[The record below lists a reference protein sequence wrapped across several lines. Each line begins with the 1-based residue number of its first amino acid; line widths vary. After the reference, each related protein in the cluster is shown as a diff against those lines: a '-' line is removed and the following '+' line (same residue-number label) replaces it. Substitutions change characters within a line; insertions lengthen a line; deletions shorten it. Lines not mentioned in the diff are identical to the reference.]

1 MGNKFK
7 DTRVINLK
15 SIVLS
20 GKEVFPIIEG
30 GKGINGTDGRSSGH
44 FAKEGCVGTISLV
57 SPDCY
62 DDSGRVI
69 MERSVRLKRQERHED
84 LIAAAIKGGIAQA
97 KIAHEI
103 AGDRGRIH
111 VNELWELA
119 DSELVIRGVLD
130 GAKGLIHGV
139 TCGAGLPYKLGEIA
153 SEYGVYYYPIVSSAR
168 AFQIL
173 WKRSYSKYAEFLG
186 GVVYEDPWL
195 AGGHNGLSN
204 AENPDEPQDPY
215 NRIKELR
222 AALVKLGLSELPII
236 IAGGVWCLSD
246 WEKYLDNPEIGKVA
260 FQFGTRPM
268 ITKESPVSDA
278 WKKVMLN
285 AKAGDVVLQ
294 RFSPTGFYSSAIKN
308 KFMARLMERKE
319 GEVEYRLEAGDGFD
333 TPLSL
338 SNVKTVYIKAADLAK
353 ANNQINA
360 GFSVIQ
366 ETPDSTVVFLTPEE
380 WKTMKEDRAKCL
392 GCLSQCQFSAWSG
405 TTGTTGKLCD
415 PRTYCIHKTLFDIS
429 HNGKT
434 DDNLLFAGHQ
444 VYRFGQDP
452 LYANGYIPTTH
463 ELIEAIRA
471 GR

>member
-1 MGNKFK
+1 M
-7 DTRVINLK
+7 INLK
-15 SIVLS
+15 NIVIS
-20 GKEVFPIIEG
+20 GKEVCPIIEG

-57 SPDCY
+57 SADYY
-62 DDSGRVI
+62 DDNGNVV
-69 MERSVRLKRQERHED
+69 MERSTRLKRQERHED
-84 LIAAAIKGGIAQA
+84 LIKGAIKGGIAQA
-97 KIAHEI
+97 QIAHEI
-103 AGDRGRIH
+103 AGNNGRIH

-119 DSELVIRGVLD
+119 DSEQVIRGVLE

-153 SEYGVYYYPIVSSAR
+153 SAYGVYYYPIVSSAR

-173 WKRSYSKYAEFLG
+173 WKRAYSHYSDFLG

-204 AENPDEPQDPY
+204 AENPLEPQDPY

-222 AALVKLGLSELPII
+222 ATLVKLGLAELPII
-236 IAGGVWCLSD
+236 IAGGVWCLQD
-246 WEKYLDNPEIGKVA
+246 WENYLDNPEIGKVA

-268 ITKESPVSDA
+268 ITTESPISDA

-285 AKAGDVVLQ
+285 TKPGDVALQ

-308 KFMARLMERKE
+308 KFLKRLMERKD
-319 GEVEYRLEAGDGFD
+319 GEIAYRLEAGDGFE
-333 TPLSL
+333 TPLAL
-338 SNVKTVYIKAADLAK
+338 SNVKTVYIKAEDLAK

-366 ETPDSTVVFLTPEE
+366 ETPDSTVVFLTPDE
-380 WKTMKEDRAKCL
+380 WTTMKKDRAKCL

-405 TTGTTGKLCD
+405 ATGTTGKLCD

-429 HNGKT
+429 HNGNT

-452 LYANGYIPTTH
+452 LYANGHIPSTR
-463 ELIEAIRA
+463 ELIEAIKQ

>member
-1 MGNKFK
+1 M
-7 DTRVINLK
+7 INLK

-62 DDSGRVI
+62 DDNGRVI
-69 MERSVRLKRQERHED
+69 MERSTRLKRQERHED

-97 KIAHEI
+97 QIAHEI
-103 AGDRGRIH
+103 AGNNGRIH

-119 DSELVIRGVLD
+119 DSETVITEVLK

-204 AENPDEPQDPY
+204 AENPEEPQDPY

-222 AALVKLGLSELPII
+222 ATLVKLGLADLPII

-246 WEKYLDNPEIGKVA
+246 WENYLDNPEIGKVA

-338 SNVKTVYIKAADLAK
+338 SNVKTVYIKAGDLAK

-366 ETPDSTVVFLTPEE
+366 ETPDSTVVFLTPDE

-405 TTGTTGKLCD
+405 ATGTTGKLCD

>member
-1 MGNKFK
+1 M
-7 DTRVINLK
+7 INLK

-30 GKGINGTDGRSSGH
+30 GKGINGTNGRSSGH

-57 SPDCY
+57 SADCY
-62 DDSGRVI
+62 DNNGKVI
-69 MERSVRLKRQERHED
+69 MERSARLKRQERHED
-84 LIAAAIKGGIAQA
+84 LIAMAIKGGITQA

-103 AGDRGRIH
+103 AGDNGRIH

-119 DSELVIRGVLD
+119 DSETVITEVLK

-153 SEYGVYYYPIVSSAR
+153 SEHGVYYYPIVSSSR

-204 AENPDEPQDPY
+204 AENPEEPQDPY

-222 AALVKLGLSELPII
+222 ATLNKLGLSETPII

-246 WEKYLDNPEIGKVA
+246 WENYLDNPEIGKVA

-268 ITKESPVSDA
+268 ITQESPVSDA
-278 WKKVMLN
+278 WKRVMLN
-285 AKAGDVVLQ
+285 TKSGDVVLQ

-308 KFMARLMERKE
+308 KFMTRLIERKE
-319 GEVEYRLEAGDGFD
+319 GEVEYRFEVQDEFD
-333 TPLSL
+333 TPLGL
-338 SNVKTVYIKAADLAK
+338 SNVKTVYIKAQDLAK

-366 ETPDSTVVFLTPEE
+366 ETPDGTIVFLTPDE
-380 WKTMKEDRAKCL
+380 WKVMKEDRAKCL

-405 TTGTTGKLCD
+405 ATGTTGKLCD

-444 VYRFGQDP
+444 VYRFHDDP

-463 ELIEAIRA
+463 ELIEAIKA
-471 GR
+471 GK

>member
-1 MGNKFK
+1 M
-7 DTRVINLK
+7 INLK

-20 GKEVFPIIEG
+20 GKEVLPIIEG

-57 SPDCY
+57 SADCY
-62 DDSGRVI
+62 DDSGNVI
-69 MERSVRLKRQERHED
+69 MERSTRVKRLERHED
-84 LIAAAIKGGIAQA
+84 LIAMAIKGGITQAQ
-97 KIAHEI
+97 IAHEI
-103 AGDRGRIH
+103 AGDNGRIH

-119 DSELVIRGVLD
+119 DSETVITEVLK

-153 SEYGVYYYPIVSSAR
+153 SENGVYYYPIVSSAR

-204 AENPDEPQDPY
+204 AENPEEPQDPY
-215 NRIKELR
+215 NRVKELR
-222 AALVKLGLSELPII
+222 TTLNKLGLAETPII
-236 IAGGVWCLSD
+236 IAGGVWCLSE
-246 WEKYLDNPEIGKVA
+246 WENYLDNPEIGKVA

-268 ITKESPVSDA
+268 ITTESPISDA

-285 AKAGDVVLQ
+285 TKAGDVVLQ

-308 KFMARLMERKE
+308 KFMTRLMERKE
-319 GEVEYRLEAGDGFD
+319 GEIEYRMEAADGFD
-333 TPLSL
+333 TSLSL

-366 ETPDSTVVFLTPEE
+366 ETPDSTVVFLTPDE
-380 WKTMKEDRAKCL
+380 WKVMKEDRAKCL
-392 GCLSQCQFSAWSG
+392 GCLSQCQFSTWSG
-405 TTGTTGKLCD
+405 ATGTTGKLCD

-429 HNGKT
+429 HNGNT

-452 LYANGYIPTTH
+452 LYANGHIPTTH
-463 ELIEAIRA
+463 ELIEAIKA

>member
-1 MGNKFK
+1 M
-7 DTRVINLK
+7 INLK
-15 SIVLS
+15 NIVIS
-20 GKEVFPIIEG
+20 GKEVCPIIEG
-30 GKGINGTDGRSSGH
+30 GKGINGTDGRSSGS

-57 SPDCY
+57 SADYY
-62 DDSGRVI
+62 DENGNVV
-69 MERSVRLKRQERHED
+69 MERSKRTKRQERHED
-84 LIAAAIKGGIAQA
+84 LIEGAIKGGIAQA

-103 AGDRGRIH
+103 AGDNGRIH

-119 DSELVIRGVLD
+119 DSEKVIRGVLE

-153 SEYGVYYYPIVSSAR
+153 SSYGVYYYPIVSSAR

-173 WKRSYSKYAEFLG
+173 WKRGYVNYAEFLG

-204 AENPDEPQDPY
+204 AENPEEPQNPY

-222 AALVKLGLSELPII
+222 AALNKFGLSELPII
-236 IAGGVWCLSD
+236 IAGGVWSLSD
-246 WEKYLDNPEIGKVA
+246 WADYLDNPEIGKVA

-268 ITKESPVSDA
+268 ITTESPVSDA

-285 AKAGDVVLQ
+285 TKPGDVALQ

-308 KFMARLMERKE
+308 KFLKRLMARKE
-319 GEVEYRLEAGDGFD
+319 GEIPFKTEAEGDFNI
-333 TPLSL
+333 PLSL
-338 SNVKTVYIKAADLAK
+338 SNVRTVYVTPGDFAK
-353 ANNQINA
+353 ANNQINE

-366 ETPDSTVVFLTPEE
+366 ETPDGTVVFLTSDE
-380 WKTMKEDRAKCL
+380 WKVMKEDRAKCL

-405 TTGTTGKLCD
+405 VNGTTGKLCD

-429 HNGKT
+429 HNGST

-444 VYRFGQDP
+444 VYRFAQDP
-452 LYANGYIPTTH
+452 LYANGHVPTTH
-463 ELIEAIRA
+463 ELIEAIKA

>member
-1 MGNKFK
+1 M
-7 DTRVINLK
+7 INLK
-15 SIVLS
+15 NIVIS
-20 GKEVFPIIEG
+20 GKEVCPIIEG

-57 SPDCY
+57 SADYY
-62 DDSGRVI
+62 DDNGNVV
-69 MERSVRLKRQERHED
+69 MERSTRLKRQERHED
-84 LIAAAIKGGIAQA
+84 LIKGAIKGGIAQA
-97 KIAHEI
+97 QIAHEI
-103 AGDRGRIH
+103 AGNNGRIH

-119 DSELVIRGVLD
+119 DSEQVIRGVLE

-153 SEYGVYYYPIVSSAR
+153 SAYGVYYYPIVSSAR

-173 WKRSYSKYAEFLG
+173 WKRAYSHYSDFLG

-204 AENPDEPQDPY
+204 AENPLEPQDPY

-222 AALVKLGLSELPII
+222 ATLVKLGLAELPII
-236 IAGGVWCLSD
+236 IAGGVWCLQD
-246 WEKYLDNPEIGKVA
+246 WENYLDNPEIGKVA

-268 ITKESPVSDA
+268 ITTESPISDA
-278 WKKVMLN
+278 WKKVMLQT
-285 AKAGDVVLQ
+285 KPGDVALQ

-308 KFMARLMERKE
+308 KFLKRLMERKE
-319 GEVEYRLEAGDGFD
+319 GEIAYRLEAGDGFE
-333 TPLSL
+333 TPLTL
-338 SNVKTVYIKAADLAK
+338 SNVKTVYIKAEDLAK

-360 GFSVIQ
+360 GFSVVQ
-366 ETPDSTVVFLTPEE
+366 ETPDSTVVFLTPDE

-405 TTGTTGKLCD
+405 VNGTTGKLCD

-429 HNGKT
+429 HNGST

-452 LYANGYIPTTH
+452 LYANGHIPTTR
-463 ELIEAIRA
+463 ELIEAIKQ

>member
-1 MGNKFK
+1 M
-7 DTRVINLK
+7 INLK
-15 SIVLS
+15 NIVIS
-20 GKEVFPIIEG
+20 GKEVCPIIEG

-57 SPDCY
+57 SADYY
-62 DDSGRVI
+62 DDNGNVV
-69 MERSVRLKRQERHED
+69 MERSTRLKRQERHED
-84 LIAAAIKGGIAQA
+84 LIKGAIKGGIAQA
-97 KIAHEI
+97 QIAHEI
-103 AGDRGRIH
+103 AGNNGRIH

-119 DSELVIRGVLD
+119 DSEQVIRGVLE

-173 WKRSYSKYAEFLG
+173 WKRAYSHYSDFLG

-222 AALVKLGLSELPII
+222 ATLVKLGLAELPIV
-236 IAGGVWCLSD
+236 IAGGVWCLQD
-246 WEKYLDNPEIGKVA
+246 WENYLDNPEIGKVA

-268 ITKESPVSDA
+268 ITTESPISDA
-278 WKKVMLN
+278 WKKVMLQT
-285 AKAGDVVLQ
+285 KPGDVALQ

-308 KFMARLMERKE
+308 KFLKRLMERKE
-319 GEVEYRLEAGDGFD
+319 GEIAYRLEAGDGFG
-333 TPLSL
+333 TPLTL
-338 SNVKTVYIKAADLAK
+338 SNVKTVYIKAEDLAK

-366 ETPDSTVVFLTPEE
+366 ETPDSTVVFLTPDE

-405 TTGTTGKLCD
+405 VNGTTGKLCD

-429 HNGKT
+429 HNGST

-452 LYANGYIPTTH
+452 LYANGHIPSTH
-463 ELIEAIRA
+463 ELVEAIKQ

>member
-1 MGNKFK
+1 M
-7 DTRVINLK
+7 INLK
-15 SIVLS
+15 NIVIS
-20 GKEVFPIIEG
+20 GKEVCPIIEG

-57 SPDCY
+57 SADYY
-62 DDSGRVI
+62 DDNGNVV
-69 MERSVRLKRQERHED
+69 MERSTRLKRQERHED
-84 LIAAAIKGGIAQA
+84 LIKGAIKGGIAQA
-97 KIAHEI
+97 QIAHEI
-103 AGDRGRIH
+103 AGNNGRIH

-119 DSELVIRGVLD
+119 DSEQVIRGVLE

-173 WKRSYSKYAEFLG
+173 WKRAYSHYSDFLG

-222 AALVKLGLSELPII
+222 ATLVKLGLAELPII
-236 IAGGVWCLSD
+236 IAGGVWCLQD
-246 WEKYLDNPEIGKVA
+246 WENYLDNPEIGKVA

-268 ITKESPVSDA
+268 ITTESPISDA
-278 WKKVMLN
+278 WKKVMLQT
-285 AKAGDVVLQ
+285 KPGDVALQ

-308 KFMARLMERKE
+308 KFLKRLMERKE
-319 GEVEYRLEAGDGFD
+319 GEIAYRLEAGDGFG
-333 TPLSL
+333 TPLTL
-338 SNVKTVYIKAADLAK
+338 SNVKTVYIKAEDLAK

-366 ETPDSTVVFLTPEE
+366 ETPDSTVVFLTPDE

-405 TTGTTGKLCD
+405 VNGTTGKLCD

-429 HNGKT
+429 HNGST

-452 LYANGYIPTTH
+452 LYANGHIPSTH
-463 ELIEAIRA
+463 ELIEAIKQ